1 MKIGPHD
8 LVLEIGSGDNPK
20 LRSDVLCDK
29 LPEDDTQRGGKIV
42 LDRPFIAADG
52 QYLPFADKSFDYI
65 ICCSVLEHA
74 EDPAL
79 FLSELMRVGRG
90 GYIETPTEIGER
102 LYGWPYHKWLINLDS
117 SGRLVLKR
125 KVQEGS
131 FGQLFHHLFST
142 DRTYARFHAR
152 NHNLFLIQYE
162 WFGKI
167 DYEIVEPDTVL
178 MDLSSRESV
187 ERLLSRRDTA
197 CRVSTAV
204 KDRVSMAMR
213 DLIPPRLRRWAKTAV
228 VKGKWR
234 HRRTLQDIKSMIVCP
249 VCKGQVEWHDRAIS
263 CRDCG
268 RTYTIKN
275 GIPFLLAEEDNH
287 RGTEA
292 RRGVD

>member
-1 MKIGPHD
+1 MKIGTHD
-8 LVLEIGSGDNPK
+8 LVLEIGSGHNPK
-20 LRSDVLCDK
+20 PRSDVLCDK

-90 GYIETPTEIGER
+90 GYIETPTEIGEK
-102 LYGWPYHKWLINLDS
+102 LYGWPYHRWLINLDP
-117 SGRLVLKR
+117 SGKLIFKR

-142 DRTYARFHAR
+142 DRTYAKFHSR

-167 DYEIVEPDTVL
+167 EYKIVEPDTVL

-187 ERLLSRRDTA
+187 ERLLSHRDTA
-197 CRVSTAV
+197 CRVSTAM
-204 KDRVSMAMR
+204 KG
-213 DLIPPRLRRWAKTAV
+213 LIPSRAIRWAKTIV
-228 VKGKWR
+228 VKGKGR
-234 HRRTLQDIKSMIVCP
+234 HRRTLEDIKGIIVCP
-249 VCKGQVEWHDRAIS
+249 VCKGRVQWYDRAIS
-263 CRDCG
+263 CQSCG
-268 RTYTIKN
+268 RTYPIKN
-275 GIPFLLAEEDNH
+275 GIPFLLAEEGNH